1 MRNAYLKIISICLA
15 LVFAVSCGSRK
26 SAEPLIVENT
36 KTITKETLV
45 RDTVVV
51 TQRDSVRTEVMIDC
65 PEGGTPKIRT
75 IYKNPPKG
83 RILQPPQVTL
93 SGNKL
98 TIDCKAEAEKLAL
111 KLYDKYVKEHESKK
125 IPVYI
130 EKPFKWYHKGLMCLG
145 GIFMLILALFALTG
159 ILKWKKVI

>member
-26 SAEPLIVENT
+26 PAEPLIIENT

-51 TQRDSVRTEVMIDC
+51 TQKDSIRTEVMIDC
-65 PEGGTPKIRT
+65 PEGGAPKIRT

-83 RILQPPQVTL
+83 RILQPPQVSL
-93 SGNKL
+93 NGNKL

-111 KLYDKYVKEHESKK
+111 KLYDKYVKEHETKTN
-125 IPVYI
+125 VQYI
-130 EKPFKWYHKGLMCLG
+130 EKPFKWYHSALMYFGGLCLLLFIII
-145 GIFMLILALFALTG
+145 GIAPLF
-159 ILKWKKVI
+159 IKSKI

>member
-26 SAEPLIVENT
+26 PAEPLIIENT

-75 IYKNPPKG
+75 INNNPTKG
-83 RILQPPQVTL
+83 RILQPPQVSL
-93 SGNKL
+93 NGNKL

-111 KLYDKYVKEHESKK
+111 KLYDKYVNEHESKQ
-125 IPVYI
+125 IPIYI
-130 EKPFKWYHKGLMCLG
+130 EKPFKWYHSALMWLG
-145 GIFMLILALFALTG
+145 GIFIFILSLFALTG

>member
-15 LVFAVSCGSRK
+15 LFFAVSCGSRK
-26 SAEPLIVENT
+26 PSEPLIIENT

-51 TQRDSVRTEVMIDC
+51 TQKDSIRTEVMIDC

-111 KLYDKYVKEHESKK
+111 KLYDKYVKEHETKTN
-125 IPVYI
+125 VQYI
-130 EKPFKWYHKGLMCLG
+130 EKPFKWYHSALMYFGGLCLLLFIII
-145 GIFMLILALFALTG
+145 GIAPLF
-159 ILKWKKVI
+159 IKSKI

>member
-15 LVFAVSCGSRK
+15 LFFAVSCGSRK
-26 SAEPLIVENT
+26 PAEPLIIENM

-51 TQRDSVRTEVMIDC
+51 TQKDSIRTEVMIDC

-111 KLYDKYVKEHESKK
+111 KLYDKYVKEHETKTN
-125 IPVYI
+125 VQYI
-130 EKPFKWYHKGLMCLG
+130 EKPFKWYHSALMYFGGLCLLLFIII
-145 GIFMLILALFALTG
+145 GIAPLF
-159 ILKWKKVI
+159 IKSKI

>member
-15 LVFAVSCGSRK
+15 LFFAVSCGSRK
-26 SAEPLIVENT
+26 PAEPLIIENT

-51 TQRDSVRTEVMIDC
+51 TQKDSIRTEVMIDC

-98 TIDCKAEAEKLAL
+98 TIGCKAEAEKLAL
-111 KLYDKYVKEHESKK
+111 KLYDKYVKEHETKTN
-125 IPVYI
+125 VQYI
-130 EKPFKWYHKGLMCLG
+130 EKPFKWYHSALMYFGGLCLLLFIII
-145 GIFMLILALFALTG
+145 GIAPLF
-159 ILKWKKVI
+159 IKSKI

>member
-26 SAEPLIVENT
+26 PAEPLIIENT
-36 KTITKETLV
+36 KTLEKEVVV
-45 RDTVVV
+45 RDTIVL
-51 TQRDSVRTEVMIDC
+51 TPKDSVRTIVKIDC
-65 PEGGTPKIRT
+65 PEGGKPKIQT
-75 IYKNPPKG
+75 LVQGKKG
-83 RILQPPQVTL
+83 KILQPPKLTL
-93 SGNKL
+93 QGNQL

-125 IPVYI
+125 IPIYI

-145 GIFMLILALFALTG
+145 GIFILILALFALTG
-159 ILKWKKVI
+159 VLKWKKVI

>member
-1 MRNAYLKIISICLA
+1 
-15 LVFAVSCGSRK
+15 
-26 SAEPLIVENT
+26 
-36 KTITKETLV
+36 
-45 RDTVVV
+45 
-51 TQRDSVRTEVMIDC
+51 MIDC

-83 RILQPPQVTL
+83 RILQPPEVTL

-130 EKPFKWYHKGLMCLG
+130 EKPFKWYHKGLMYLG
-145 GIFMLILALFALTG
+145 GIFILILALFALTG
-159 ILKWKKVI
+159 VLKWKKVI

>member
-1 MRNAYLKIISICLA
+1 
-15 LVFAVSCGSRK
+15 
-26 SAEPLIVENT
+26 
-36 KTITKETLV
+36 
-45 RDTVVV
+45 
-51 TQRDSVRTEVMIDC
+51 MIDC

-83 RILQPPQVTL
+83 RILQPPEVTL

-111 KLYDKYVKEHESKK
+111 KLYDKFIKEHESQK
-125 IPVYI
+125 IPIYI

-145 GIFMLILALFALTG
+145 GIFILILALFVLTG

>member
-1 MRNAYLKIISICLA
+1 MNTYLKIISICLA

-26 SAEPLIVENT
+26 SAEPLIIENT

-51 TQRDSVRTEVMIDC
+51 TQRDSVRTEVTIDC
-65 PEGGTPKIRT
+65 PKGGVPKIRT

-111 KLYDKYVKEHESKK
+111 KLYDKYVKEHETKTN
-125 IPVYI
+125 VQYI
-130 EKPFKWYHKGLMCLG
+130 EKPFKWYHSALMYFGGLCLLLFIII
-145 GIFMLILALFALTG
+145 GIAPLF
-159 ILKWKKVI
+159 IKSKI

>member
-15 LVFAVSCGSRK
+15 LFFAFSCGSRK
-26 SAEPLIVENT
+26 PAEPLIIENT

-51 TQRDSVRTEVMIDC
+51 TQKDSIRTEVMIDC

-111 KLYDKYVKEHESKK
+111 KLYDKYVKEHETKTN
-125 IPVYI
+125 VQYI
-130 EKPFKWYHKGLMCLG
+130 EKPFKWYHSALMYFGGLCLLLFIII
-145 GIFMLILALFALTG
+145 GIAPLF
-159 ILKWKKVI
+159 IKSKI

>member
-26 SAEPLIVENT
+26 PAEPLIIENT

-111 KLYDKYVKEHESKK
+111 KLYDKYVKEHETKTN
-125 IPVYI
+125 VQYI
-130 EKPFKWYHKGLMCLG
+130 EKPFKWYHSALMYFGGLSLLLFIII
-145 GIFMLILALFALTG
+145 GIAPLF
-159 ILKWKKVI
+159 IKSKI

>member
-1 MRNAYLKIISICLA
+1 MNAYLKIISICLA

-26 SAEPLIVENT
+26 PAEPLIIENT

-75 IYKNPPKG
+75 INNNPPKG
-83 RILQPPQVTL
+83 RILQPPQVSL
-93 SGNKL
+93 NGNKL

-111 KLYDKYVKEHESKK
+111 KLYDKYVKEHESKQ
-125 IPVYI
+125 IPIYI
-130 EKPFKWYHKGLMCLG
+130 EKPIKWYHKGLMWLG
-145 GIFMLILALFALTG
+145 GIFILILSLFALTG
-159 ILKWKKVI
+159 ILKWKKVF

>member
-26 SAEPLIVENT
+26 PAEPLIIENT
-36 KTITKETLV
+36 KTIT
-45 RDTVVV
+45 TVVV

-65 PEGGTPKIRT
+65 PGGGTPKIRT
-75 IYKNPPKG
+75 IYKNPPRG
-83 RILQPPQVTL
+83 RILQPPQVAL

-111 KLYDKYVKEHESKK
+111 KLYDKYVNEHESKQ
-125 IPVYI
+125 IPIYI
-130 EKPFKWYHKGLMCLG
+130 EKPFKWYHSALMWLG
-145 GIFMLILALFALTG
+145 GIFILILSLFALTG

>member
-1 MRNAYLKIISICLA
+1 MNAYLKIISICLA

-26 SAEPLIVENT
+26 TAEPLIIENT

-75 IYKNPPKG
+75 INNNPTKG
-83 RILQPPQVTL
+83 RILQPPQVSL
-93 SGNKL
+93 NGNKL

-111 KLYDKYVKEHESKK
+111 KLYDKYVNEHESKQ
-125 IPVYI
+125 IPIYI
-130 EKPFKWYHKGLMCLG
+130 EKPFKWYHSALMWFG
-145 GIFMLILALFALTG
+145 GIFILILSLFALTG

>member
-1 MRNAYLKIISICLA
+1 MNTYLKIISIYLA

-26 SAEPLIVENT
+26 PAEPLIIENT

-65 PEGGTPKIRT
+65 PEGGVPKIRT
-75 IYKNPPKG
+75 INNNPTKG
-83 RILQPPQVTL
+83 RILQPPQVSL
-93 SGNKL
+93 NGNKL

-111 KLYDKYVKEHESKK
+111 KLYDNYIKEHETKTN
-125 IPVYI
+125 IQYI
-130 EKPFKWYHKGLMCLG
+130 EKPFRWYHSALMYFGGLCLLLFIII
-145 GIFMLILALFALTG
+145 GIAPLF
-159 ILKWKKVI
+159 IKSKI

>member
-1 MRNAYLKIISICLA
+1 MNAYLKIISICLA

-26 SAEPLIVENT
+26 PAEPLIIENT
-36 KTITKETLV
+36 KLITKETLV

-65 PEGGTPKIRT
+65 PKGGVPKIRT
-75 IYKNPPKG
+75 INNNPPKG
-83 RILQPPQVTL
+83 RILQPPQVSL
-93 SGNKL
+93 NGNKL

-111 KLYDKYVKEHESKK
+111 KLYDKYVKEHESQK

-130 EKPFKWYHKGLMCLG
+130 EKPFKWYHKGLMYLG
-145 GIFMLILALFALTG
+145 GIFILILALFALTG
-159 ILKWKKVI
+159 VLKWKKVI

>member
-1 MRNAYLKIISICLA
+1 MNTYLKIISICLA

-26 SAEPLIVENT
+26 SAEPLIIENT

-65 PEGGTPKIRT
+65 PKGGVPKIRT

-111 KLYDKYVKEHESKK
+111 KLYDKYVKEHETKTN
-125 IPVYI
+125 VQYI
-130 EKPFKWYHKGLMCLG
+130 EKSFKWYHSALMYFGGLCLLLFIII
-145 GIFMLILALFALTG
+145 GIAPLF
-159 ILKWKKVI
+159 IKSKI

>member
-26 SAEPLIVENT
+26 PAEPLIIENT

-83 RILQPPQVTL
+83 RILQPPEVTL

-111 KLYDKYVKEHESKK
+111 KLYDKFIKEHESQK
-125 IPVYI
+125 IPIYI

-145 GIFMLILALFALTG
+145 GIFILILALFVLTG